1 MEWEPQL
8 RELQPVLTTTKEETS
23 SQGLEYV
30 QLQHALRHMCAIR
43 TCLCISIYKYI
54 YF

>member
-30 QLQHALRHMCAIR
+30 QLQHALRHVCNTYMPV
-43 TCLCISIYKYI
+43 
-54 YF
+54 YFYL